1 MDSLWRDLRFAIRVL
16 WRSPG
21 FSGVALLALVL
32 GIGANTAIFS
42 VVNAVLIR
50 PLPFRDPSRLVMV
63 WETSPRTG
71 KNNVANPQNFA
82 DWQKRNRSFEKM
94 AAYVPF
100 QQTMSLTG
108 DGTPEE
114 VPGNYATRDFFS
126 ILGVQPIRGR
136 DFLPEEDVAGD
147 KNNVALISEGLW
159 RRRYGADPGIAGK
172 KLIVRG
178 TPTMVIG
185 VLPASFRFP
194 DVKADIWELIHVD
207 SQAPRRGRFLSPI
220 ARLKP
225 GVTIAQG
232 QADMDMIAA
241 QLARENPA
249 FDTKW
254 GASVVPMREQF
265 TGELRTPLLVL
276 LGAVGMVL
284 LIACANV
291 ANLML
296 MRSSVRQREMAIRT
310 SLGASRA
317 RIVRQLLVEST
328 ILGSLGGVLGLLVAV
343 WAKDGLLAMLPESMS
358 VAKVNSV
365 TIDQNVLAFT
375 VIASLGTGLLF
386 GLLPALRASR
396 TELSD
401 TLKEGG
407 RAVSASLN
415 RNRMRAALVAGE
427 MGVALMLLIGAG
439 LLIKSFVR
447 LENVAPGFQPD
458 RILSMRIGLTGPR
471 YAKPEQSSAG
481 LLEIV
486 RRIEQVPG
494 VASAGSIQW
503 PPLSGLR
510 SATGF
515 WVASRPTPKP
525 SEEPVTG
532 VSIVTPGY
540 FATMRIPL
548 IKGRLFNDHDRAGA
562 PQATIVSQSLARQE
576 FPGVDPIG
584 QRIFVQWGRQTP
596 YEIVGV
602 VGDVKH
608 VGLDKES
615 EPNVYFPDAQE
626 PNGGGT
632 LVIRTGVDPMKL
644 APTIEQVIHT
654 YDKDQAIADIQPL
667 DVFLSKS
674 VARPLFQ
681 SVLLASFAGLA
692 LLLAAIGI
700 FGVMSYSV
708 AQRSH
713 EIGIRVALGA
723 QRGQVLRLVVGQGL
737 LLALIGT
744 AAGLAGAFVL
754 TRYLRSLLFNV
765 SPTDPWTFIAVP
777 VVLCAVA
784 FGASYFPARR
794 ATNVDPMQALRY
806 E

>member
-1 MDSLWRDLRFAIRVL
+1 MDSLWRDLRFAVRML
-16 WRSPG
+16 WKSPS
-21 FSGVALLALVL
+21 FSAIALFALVL

-42 VVNAVLIR
+42 VVNAVLLR
-50 PLPFRDPSRLVMV
+50 PMPFRDPGRLVMV
-63 WETSPRTG
+63 WEASPRTG
-71 KNNVANPQNFA
+71 KNNVGNPQNLA

-94 AAYVPF
+94 AAYLPF

-126 ILGVQPIRGR
+126 ILGVQPILGRG
-136 DFLPEEDVAGD
+136 FLPEEDVSGD

-159 RRRYGADPGIAGK
+159 RRRYGADPGILGK

-178 TPTMVIG
+178 TPILVVG

-194 DVKADIWELIHVD
+194 DVKADIWELIHLD
-207 SQAPRRGRFLSPI
+207 SQAPRRGRFLAPI

-225 GVTIAQG
+225 GVSIEQAQ
-232 QADMDMIAA
+232 AEMNIIAA
-241 QLARENPA
+241 QLAQENPA

-254 GASVVPMREQF
+254 GASVVSMRQQF

-276 LGAVGMVL
+276 LCAVGLVL

-296 MRSSVRQREMAIRT
+296 MRSSVRQREMAIRA
-310 SLGASRA
+310 SLGAGRA
-317 RIVRQLLVEST
+317 RIIRQLLVEST
-328 ILGSLGGVLGLLVAV
+328 ILGSMGGALGLLFAV
-343 WAKDGLLAMLPESMS
+343 WAKDGLLAMLPEDMS

-365 TIDQNVLAFT
+365 SIDHNVLAFT
-375 VIASLGTGLLF
+375 IVASLGTGLLF

-396 TELSD
+396 PDLSD

-407 RAVSASLN
+407 RAVSGSLS

-427 MGVALMLLIGAG
+427 MAIALMLLIGAG
-439 LLIKSFVR
+439 LLIKSFVQ

-458 RILSMRIGLTGPR
+458 RILSMRIGLTSKR
-471 YAKPEQSSAG
+471 YANLQQTNAG
-481 LLEIV
+481 LAEII
-486 RRIEQVPG
+486 RRIEQVPS
-494 VASAGSIQW
+494 VSSVGSVQW
-503 PPLSGLR
+503 PPLSGLG

-515 WVASRPTPKP
+515 WPADRPTPKP
-525 SEEPVTG
+525 GDQPVTV

-548 IKGRLFNDHDRAGA
+548 VKGRLFGDRDRAGA
-562 PQATIVSQSLARQE
+562 PQAAIVSQSLVRQQ
-576 FPGVDPIG
+576 FPGIDPIG
-584 QRIFVQWGRQTP
+584 QRLFVQWGRETP

-602 VGDVKH
+602 VGDVKQE
-608 VGLDKES
+608 GLDKEAK
-615 EPNVYFPDAQE
+615 PTVYFPDAQE

-632 LVIRTGVDPMKL
+632 LVIRTAADPMKL
-644 APTIEQVIHT
+644 APVIEQVIHA
-654 YDKDQAIADIQPL
+654 YDHDQAIADIQPL

-674 VARPLFQ
+674 VARPRFQ
-681 SVLLASFAGLA
+681 SVLLASFAALA

-723 QRGQVLRLVVGQGL
+723 QRDQVLRLVVGQGL
-737 LLALIGT
+737 ILALIGT
-744 AAGLAGAFVL
+744 AAGLAGAFAL

-765 SPTDPWTFIAVP
+765 SPTDQWTFIAVP
-777 VVLCAVA
+777 LVLCAVA
-784 FGASYFPARR
+784 LGASYFPARK
-794 ATNVDPMQALRY
+794 AAVVDPIVALRY